1 MAVVNFDELIG
12 TKTFD
17 AAFKNTIRDYYV
29 YGFKSSKNEFSQS
42 ASAVENRWKT
52 LSKSLGD
59 KWSFHNNDGRKY
71 IELETSSFG
80 LENPVDDLYFYHNL
94 QYFGE
99 YLTYLLI
106 LDSNSYLRNG
116 IAALPIDCE
125 ALDQVKYGGKIMP
138 FRNAMKSH
146 MLLYQI
152 GKNNLKIWKKKNLYT
167 GLVDN

>member
-80 LENPVDDLYFYHNL
+80 LENPVDDLYFYHN
-94 QYFGE
+94 F
-99 YLTYLLI
+99 
-106 LDSNSYLRNG
+106 
-116 IAALPIDCE
+116 
-125 ALDQVKYGGKIMP
+125 
-138 FRNAMKSH
+138 KS
-146 MLLYQI
+146 
-152 GKNNLKIWKKKNLYT
+152 
-167 GLVDN
+167 